1 MRVVY
6 DAKTDTLTI
15 VLAET
20 PIVESD
26 EEKPGVILDYD
37 ASGNIVSMEV
47 SGSAHRR
54 LYNGSSKRSYQE
66 SSRALLPAT

>member
-6 DAKTDTLTI
+6 DSKTDTLTI
-15 VLAET
+15 ILSET

-47 SGSAHRR
+47 LEASLRVMQPTRIVYELAG
-54 LYNGSSKRSYQE
+54 Q
-66 SSRALLPAT
+66 PA